1 MEPKREPSEEEKE
14 GLGGVGWGVRL
25 GHGGV
30 GLWGAQSGPEV
41 EAPGGNVQ
49 GVSRVG
55 VRVGRQS
62 IEYQNHTGAL

>member
-14 GLGGVGWGVRL
+14 GLGGVGCQARAWGCWTL
-25 GHGGV
+25 
-30 GLWGAQSGPEV
+30 GAQSGPEV

-55 VRVGRQS
+55 VGVGRQS
-62 IEYQNHTGAL
+62 TEYQNHTGAL